1 MYQSMSW
8 NYLKYP
14 AHFMGGWPWE
24 RCEEDFTAGVRL
36 AAGSVPDPL
45 EIDLD
50 PVEPYVEE
58 MGPAVPDVLDVSGLV
73 LSERLYRTIVEF
85 GVDNLDAYPAVLIDT
100 ETKERFTGYYAVNVV
115 GLIAAADMQK
125 SVATVQPG
133 GPVIDVAFDQLVI
146 DDAKARGALMFRL
159 AESTMS
165 VWLHPALVKH
175 IQAAGF
181 PGIEFS
187 KPSQVFG

>member
-1 MYQSMSW
+1 MYQTMSW
-8 NYLKYP
+8 NYLEFP
-14 AHFMGGWPWE
+14 AHFMGGWPQE
-24 RCEEDFTAGVRL
+24 RCDADFTGGARL
-36 AAGSVPDPL
+36 AAGKVPDPL

-58 MGPAVPDVLDVSGLV
+58 MGPAVPDVFDISGLV
-73 LSERLYRTIVEF
+73 LSERLYRTIVNF
-85 GVDNLDAYPAVLIDT
+85 GVDNLDAYPAVMVDT

-115 GLIAAADMQK
+115 GVIAAADMEQ
-125 SVATVQPG
+125 SVYTVQPG

-159 AESTMS
+159 AESTKN
-165 VWLHPALVKH
+165 VWLHPTLVKH

-181 PGIEFS
+181 PGLQFS
-187 KPSQVFG
+187 NPSDVF

>member
-1 MYQSMSW
+1 MYQTMSW
-8 NYLKYP
+8 NYMEFP
-14 AHFMGGWPWE
+14 AHFMSGWPWS
-24 RCEEDFTAGVRL
+24 RCKAKFSTGVRIPD
-36 AAGSVPDPL
+36 GTVPDPL

-50 PVEPYVEE
+50 PVEPYDEA
-58 MGPAVPDVLDVSGLV
+58 MGPAVPDVLEISGLV